1 MNVSIS
7 FKLFFIPLRSKYV
20 PDMEASVI
28 IYLFFF
34 LVLYSRSKRI
44 HASHIDE
51 KSFFYTLNIELEP
64 ILRGRGLYIKKTGSK

>member
-1 MNVSIS
+1 MSRIW
-7 FKLFFIPLRSKYV
+7 KQALLF
-20 PDMEASVI
+20 
-28 IYLFFF
+28 IYFFF

-51 KSFFYTLNIELEP
+51 KSFFYPLNIELEP